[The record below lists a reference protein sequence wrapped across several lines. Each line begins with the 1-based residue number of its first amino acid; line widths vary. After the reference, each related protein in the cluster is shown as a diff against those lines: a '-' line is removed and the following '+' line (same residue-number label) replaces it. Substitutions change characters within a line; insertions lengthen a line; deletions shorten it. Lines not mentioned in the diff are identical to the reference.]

1 MNCNC
6 YLDAP
11 LVTMRVEV
19 VDIVFCSLLLFL
31 LHRYFCRC
39 RIARSI
45 SNGIS
50 RRTGQVS
57 RIQLSEIL
65 HGYPYQPLQHPCQP
79 AITRG

>member
-31 LHRYFCRC
+31 LQT
-39 RIARSI
+39 SI
-45 SNGIS
+45 TWFHITCYSAKLTLTSNAKLIHCY
-50 RRTGQVS
+50 TL
-57 RIQLSEIL
+57 LSKQFSGSE
-65 HGYPYQPLQHPCQP
+65 
-79 AITRG
+79 